1 MRFMMK
7 ISSREKIVILVF
19 YVIAFLGGLI
29 IGTLVGRYDLQ
40 RDAIKHGAAQYN
52 QKTAEFEWK

>member
-1 MRFMMK
+1 MK